1 MHAQHIVEFVYKFLW
16 EQGRSSM
23 DGASCAYKNE
33 YGEKCAVGC
42 LIDPVDYRGAM
53 EGLPVSSILKHFP
66 NLPDWMM
73 KERVLL
79 RQLQQLHDAPDLC
92 FIQDDPELFRSA
104 LFAKFDIFCEQYG
117 YDATFLDRYRK

>member
-23 DGASCAYKNE
+23 NGASCAYRNE

-42 LIDPVDYRGAM
+42 LIDPVDYEGAM
-53 EGLPVSSILKHFP
+53 EGNPVVTVLKFFP
-66 NLPDWMM
+66 QLPDWMM

-79 RQLQQLHDAPDLC
+79 TQLQRLHDAPDITY
-92 FIQDDPELFRSA
+92 IQGSQDKFRKV
-104 LFAKFDIFCEQYG
+104 LFAKFDIFCEQHG
-117 YDATFLDRYRK
+117 YDATFLDQYRK